1 MDNIDKRGG
10 FWNLLI
16 TLLAATGSIVLAVVT
31 HSVTSYGIAAFM
43 VLGFVV
49 ALVSLIH
56 MALREREQ
64 LEARE
69 LEEIQSGATNEAL
82 FEEGEVL
89 PAKRSREQFEKWG
102 MPVVSIVMLVL
113 AVLGI
118 YYITTNRLNVAYDTL
133 DSWMVQGKYIAL
145 FGAALMGLVLFL
157 RGQFAS
163 NLSRMEKQ
171 RFLQAGSDYVLFGA
185 YLNFLYAAVVA
196 IAFKDASVDVY
207 VGTGLVIL
215 LGIAAVENLLSMIFE
230 IYRPRVAGRQSRLL
244 YQSRLIGL
252 IAKPENLFTTA
263 GQILDYQFGF
273 KVSETWGYQ
282 FLRERLGVVV
292 GLQIILLWL
301 STTVVVIEPS
311 VRGKLLDGGKEPKLL
326 DPGIH
331 VKLPWPFA
339 SVERFD
345 PDRIHTFYVGL
356 EPLVEGVR
364 PARPK
369 TWLEPTGKDYD
380 SKKKTG
386 ELFFLTGSGDATVE
400 ANLMV
405 VSVPVQY
412 RIRSSSKDG
421 QQKSLKDGWMTFS
434 GKELK
439 DSQGKAMG
447 ITHAEQLL
455 RNIAHREV
463 TEYLLTHDFKTLM
476 LEGRE
481 QAQADL
487 RAKIQKRAEGLGVDI
502 LFVGLADLRPPAES
516 PENIR
521 EREDPGPGGDQG
533 PKLNAMP
540 VAAAFENE
548 LLAIASGRLDK
559 FSALEESKRLAAEQ
573 KSAEVVLEYGANAKA
588 SLQVEQ
594 AKARA
599 GRIHGA
605 EQPFHQAPKVYPL
618 WLYLTTFERAVEH
631 ARKFVVATEHH
642 ELEVDLDLHEAIRRG
657 MTDIKVPPKK

>member
-16 TLLAATGSIVLAVVT
+16 TLLAAVGSVVLAVVT
-31 HSVTSYGIAAFM
+31 NSVTSYGIAAFM

-56 MALREREQ
+56 MALRERDQ
-64 LEARE
+64 QEARE
-69 LEEIQSGATNEAL
+69 LEEIQAGATNEAL

-102 MPVVSIVMLVL
+102 MPVMALVL
-113 AVLGI
+113 LALQIFGI
-118 YYITTNRLNVAYDTL
+118 YYIITSRLNVAYDTL
-133 DSWMVQGKYIAL
+133 DSWMVEGKYIAL

-185 YLNFLYAAVVA
+185 YLNFLFAAVVA
-196 IAFKDASVDVY
+196 VAFKDGAVDVY
-207 VGTGLVIL
+207 VGTGLVVL

-230 IYRPRVAGRQSRLL
+230 FYRPRVAGRESRLL

-301 STTVVVIEPS
+301 STTIVVIEPS
-311 VRGKLLDGGKEPKLL
+311 VRGKLVDGARQQSELL

-331 VKLPWPFA
+331 LKLPWPFA
-339 SVERFD
+339 SVERFY
-345 PDRIHTFYVGL
+345 PDQVHTFYVGL
-356 EPLVEGVR
+356 EPLGEDER
-364 PARPK
+364 PADHPGL
-369 TWLEPTGKDYD
+369 WLEPTGKDYD

-386 ELFFLTGSGDATVE
+386 ELFFLTGSGDDEVE

-405 VSVPVQY
+405 ASVPVQY
-412 RIRSSSKDG
+412 RIRSQEQDG
-421 QQKSLKDGWMTFS
+421 KKWLENGWMHYS
-434 GKELK
+434 NP
-439 DSQGKAMG
+439 
-447 ITHAEQLL
+447 EQLL
-455 RNIAHREV
+455 RNVANREV
-463 TEYLLTHDFKTLM
+463 TEYFLTHDFENLM
-476 LEGRE
+476 LKGRE
-481 QAQADL
+481 QAQAEL
-487 RAKIQKRAEGLGVDI
+487 RDNIQEQAEIMGVDI

-516 PENIR
+516 PENVV
-521 EREDPGPGGDQG
+521 ERGEPEPGQEG
-533 PKLNAMP
+533 PNLNNMP
-540 VAAAFENE
+540 VAAAFENPVSAQVAGQLE
-548 LLAIASGRLDK
+548 IYNATKESQRLV
-559 FSALEESKRLAAEQ
+559 AEKAREVEVLQ
-573 KSAEVVLEYGANAKA
+573 YDANTTSTLRVKEAE
-588 SLQVEQ
+588 
-594 AKARA
+594 ARA
-599 GRIHGA
+599 GRLRGA
-605 EQPFHQAPKVYPL
+605 EQPFRQAPKIYPL
-618 WLYLTTFERAVEH
+618 WSYLTTFERAVEN